1 VPLRLPW
8 TQLVQERLPAGA
20 AEDKRLVDAIDGRSS
35 VTEIAVHARVTER
48 GRVRTLFER
57 LWWYD
62 QVAFDASN
70 ARPEPP

>member
-1 VPLRLPW
+1 LLNRSHPFHDLI
-8 TQLVQERLPAGA
+8 LVLD
-20 AEDKRLVDAIDGRSS
+20 AEDKRLVDAINGRSS
-35 VTEIAVHARVTER
+35 VTEIAANARVTER

-70 ARPEPP
+70 ARPAKA